1 MLQGNM
7 LIAEPSAFD
16 DQNFHRSIV
25 IIASSKESEILGF
38 IVNKPLTYSINEVMP
53 DITSDFKLYFG
64 GPVEQDN
71 LFVIHNAGHLIPN
84 SIKIDNNLFWGGDF
98 DKLVALVNDGILTKN
113 NIRFFLGYSGWSK
126 KQLDA
131 EINSNTWVLVENPYK
146 DKILNI
152 ESETLWKNQ
161 MIALG
166 GEYILW
172 SNTPENPFQN

>member
-1 MLQGNM
+1 MVQGNI
-7 LIAEPSAFD
+7 LISEPSAFGD
-16 DQNFHRSIV
+16 INFHRSVV
-25 IIASSKESEILGF
+25 IIASKKESEILGF

-53 DITSDFKLYFG
+53 EIISDFKLYFG

-84 SIKIDNNLFWGGDF
+84 SIKIDNNLFWGGDLE
-98 DKLVALVNDGILTKN
+98 KLVSLVNEGILTKN
-113 NIRFFLGYSGWSK
+113 NIRFFLGYSGWSNE
-126 KQLDA
+126 QLEA
-131 EINSNTWVLVENPYK
+131 ETNSNAWVLVENQFK
-146 DKILNI
+146 DKIFSLD
-152 ESETLWKNQ
+152 SEALWKNQ